1 MKNLFALTL
10 AFGAL
15 SAVYAAPFTAGN
27 LVVTQ
32 IGADGR
38 SSALTNGST
47 DVVIKEYTPAGT
59 LVQTITLPVDGSGLT
74 LTNSGT
80 ATSEGHISFGGNRFV
95 IAGYWSTLGV
105 ASIVASTSVA
115 APRMVGLIDLNG
127 NVDLTT
133 RLTDAYNANN
143 IRMAT
148 FDGTNIYTAGTA
160 ATTGGNELTNG
171 IRQATLGATTS
182 TQISGTPFG
191 TPANTRTVN
200 IYDGKLYFST
210 GSANFNGVNTF
221 EVALPT
227 AAAGASNLAGMSDVF
242 VTTTVGTTNVFPST
256 YDFAFADA
264 NTLYI
269 TEDNGNSGTPASG
282 PERGGVYKVT
292 FDAGQN
298 KWVLAY
304 VLKAGLPGFTTG
316 TQTRGARSI
325 AVTKNSSGQNVLYVV
340 SGEQS
345 GATTAVYQLTDTG
358 SSAAFTQVV
367 RSATNTNF
375 RGVEIVPATSG
386 GSRTITGSINL
397 GGDWAGSATNAN
409 NITVPFDINDG
420 AATVNASLTFVN
432 GVASYSITVPGGVGA
447 GPVKL
452 AAKFTTFLRKV
463 RGSVAL
469 GSSGQDFTMV
479 NGNVDGDTEVSILDY
494 IELSTAYGSV
504 EGSGAYGTGTADLDK
519 DGEVSILDYIILS
532 TTYGQADEA

>member
-1 MKNLFALTL
+1 
-10 AFGAL
+10 
-15 SAVYAAPFTAGN
+15 
-27 LVVTQ
+27 
-32 IGADGR
+32 
-38 SSALTNGST
+38 
-47 DVVIKEYTPAGT
+47 
-59 LVQTITLPVDGSGLT
+59 
-74 LTNSGT
+74 
-80 ATSEGHISFGGNRFV
+80 
-95 IAGYWSTLGV
+95 
-105 ASIVASTSVA
+105 
-115 APRMVGLIDLNG
+115 
-127 NVDLTT
+127 
-133 RLTDAYNANN
+133 
-143 IRMAT
+143 
-148 FDGTNIYTAGTA
+148 
-160 ATTGGNELTNG
+160 
-171 IRQATLGATTS
+171 
-182 TQISGTPFG
+182 
-191 TPANTRTVN
+191 
-200 IYDGKLYFST
+200 
-210 GSANFNGVNTF
+210 
-221 EVALPT
+221 
-227 AAAGASNLAGMSDVF
+227 
-242 VTTTVGTTNVFPST
+242 
-256 YDFAFADA
+256 
-264 NTLYI
+264 
-269 TEDNGNSGTPASG
+269 
-282 PERGGVYKVT
+282 
-292 FDAGQN
+292 
-298 KWVLAY
+298 
-304 VLKAGLPGFTTG
+304 
-316 TQTRGARSI
+316 
-325 AVTKNSSGQNVLYVV
+325 VLYVV